1 MLITITNFT
10 KSYKKITIFK
20 DINLRIL
27 DNGYYYFIGKNGSG
41 KTTFFNCL
49 LGFEKFEGDIRVSTK
64 NVAAVFDTE
73 QLYSH
78 LSIEDN
84 LRIFLAS
91 KLNENQNNLFN
102 AYIPIDRNKKIKSL
116 SLGQRKMVAIL
127 IAILRGSRLL
137 ILDEISNGLD
147 MENAEKIKKLLK
159 KCKERMII
167 LSCGHQLDFHKE
179 ILDKVLIISNNSI
192 SMIDENRDLEE
203 VYEKYISSSEQTT
216 VLPI

>member
-1 MLITITNFT
+1 MSIV
-10 KSYKKITIFK
+10 
-20 DINLRIL
+20 

-49 LGFEKFEGDIRVSTK
+49 LGFENFEGDICINSR

-73 QLYSH
+73 QLYSQ

-91 KLNENQNNLFN
+91 KLNEDQNNLFN
-102 AYIPIDRNKKIKSL
+102 DYISIDRNKKIKNL

-127 IAILRGSRLL
+127 IAILRDSKLL

-147 MENAEKIKKLLK
+147 VENAEKIKKLLK
-159 KCKERMII
+159 KCKKRMII

-179 ILDKVLIISNNSI
+179 ILDKVLIISNNSL
-192 SMIDENRDLEE
+192 SMIDENRNLED
-203 VYEKYISSSEQTT
+203 VYEEYVSSSE
-216 VLPI
+216 

>member
-1 MLITITNFT
+1 MLLITIANFT
-10 KSYKKITIFK
+10 KSYKKNNIFK
-20 DINLRIL
+20 DINLSIV

-49 LGFEKFEGDIRVSTK
+49 LGFENFEGDISISTK

-73 QLYSH
+73 QLYSQ

-91 KLNENQNNLFN
+91 KLNEDQNNLFN
-102 AYIPIDRNKKIKSL
+102 DYIPIDRKKKIKNL

-127 IAILRGSRLL
+127 IAILRGSKLL

-147 MENAEKIKKLLK
+147 VENAEKIKKLLK

-167 LSCGHQLDFHKE
+167 LSCGHQLDFHKG
-179 ILDKVLIISNNSI
+179 ILDKVLIISNNSL
-192 SMIDENRDLEE
+192 SMIDENQNLED
-203 VYEKYISSSEQTT
+203 VYENYVSSSE
-216 VLPI
+216 